1 MKTLGKVSLL
11 DTQEMP
17 IKQDIEL
24 KPLENNLDASLDKQ
38 KTMDVSPTVDNSA
51 VVNVTVDSQ
60 VP

>member
-1 MKTLGKVSLL
+1 
-11 DTQEMP
+11 MP